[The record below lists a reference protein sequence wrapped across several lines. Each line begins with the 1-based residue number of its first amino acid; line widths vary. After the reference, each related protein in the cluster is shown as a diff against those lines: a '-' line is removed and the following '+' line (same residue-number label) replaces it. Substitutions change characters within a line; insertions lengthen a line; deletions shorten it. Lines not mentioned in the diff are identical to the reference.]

1 MMDWVGRR
9 DMLSRASPLGAARC
23 PRAPMSLHGGG
34 PAMFVAMGVSSVQ
47 GDFQFWK
54 SYEASVDHMLA
65 QDEASLRW
73 VLGPGP
79 VPADLARSSL

>member
-1 MMDWVGRR
+1 
-9 DMLSRASPLGAARC
+9 
-23 PRAPMSLHGGG
+23 
-34 PAMFVAMGVSSVQ
+34 MFVAMGVSSVQ